1 MKKEKWTGFF
11 QILGYSWWLWL
22 QLHCLSEIRQH
33 SWQHQWA
40 KQVCQRRNTVKTHY
54 SQNVNN
60 IFFQIFKPIFL
71 PNIVLLPYGLIFL
84 FEERLFSPVLL
95 LKYSEISLFF
105 FFLQLGVVCWF
116 FSPWLLQHYDL
127 Q

>member
-1 MKKEKWTGFF
+1 M
-11 QILGYSWWLWL
+11 
-22 QLHCLSEIRQH
+22 
-33 SWQHQWA
+33 
-40 KQVCQRRNTVKTHY
+40 KTHY

-60 IFFQIFKPIFL
+60 IFFKIFKPIFL

-95 LKYSEISLFF
+95 FKYLEISLFF
-105 FFLQLGVVCWF
+105 LHLGVVCWF

-127 Q
+127 E